1 MKEGGINR
9 ELTVTLQPFP
19 ITSEFASEDLT
30 VLQSCHISIF
40 SNILRVQ
47 PPELTANFEHSQK
60 DYIIVPV
67 TINRM
72 EGTEIKEV
80 AIDYNIAS
88 TINDISETQ
97 KFPDPPYS
105 AEKFK
110 NSLISVRHRDSISHS
125 GLLELYKLE
134 VDHSLSPLSPF
145 PDSKF
150 ANFLEYYRNKYNY
163 ELKDLEQPG
172 LICTRV
178 SMSFLKVFTS
188 RYTQDVPISTK
199 NPPITLFPELVQ
211 IYPIS
216 ASFWRQLRCLP
227 ACLWRLE
234 SLVLAEDLS
243 GTVMFETSI
252 GRLHYDTVLF
262 TDTVVKGYVDAGFGD
277 IPSKTFE
284 VKGDV
289 IPESINDI
297 PRQLAKR
304 GPDNG
309 LILQALTP
317 RGANDSIDLER
328 LESLG
333 DSLLKLSTSIY
344 LFNTRTL
351 DHEGKLSEARARRV
365 SNVNLFCLAK
375 KKGIAT
381 KIFANDFVMGG
392 ESSSGFDRIRW
403 IPPGFIIAGET
414 SPQSPNPLEERYHYH
429 RVTDKGVADVAEA
442 LIGAYTVAGGLQGG
456 IAFMKWLGVKLDM
469 PNHMSK
475 TSADSF
481 ETKDSKMSLLI
492 VNSSEIF
499 KSYFGEPKSPSF
511 IPTNVDD
518 MNRMISQTA
527 IVQQRIGYQ
536 FKNHLLLIEALTHPS
551 YVRNRLTNCYQRLE
565 FLGDAILDYIVT
577 CQIYR
582 SDASSTPGEIT
593 ELRSAI
599 VCNKRFAELAVE
611 LKLHCSVLHSS
622 PDLFK
627 KMGKYAVA
635 LKERKEGEIQIGLQ
649 DLYIN
654 GEENVSKCT

>member
-1 MKEGGINR
+1 MKESGINK
-9 ELTVTLQPFP
+9 ELIVTLQQFP
-19 ITSEFASEDLT
+19 ITAEFASEDLS
-30 VLQSCHISIF
+30 VLQSSHISMF
-40 SNILRVQ
+40 SNILCVQ

-60 DYIIVPV
+60 DYIVVPV

-72 EGTEIKEV
+72 DGNEIKEV
-80 AIDYNIAS
+80 AIDYNIARA
-88 TINDISETQ
+88 INDILEIQ

-125 GLLELYKLE
+125 GLLELYKPRL
-134 VDHSLSPLSPF
+134 DPSLSPLSPF
-145 PDSKF
+145 PDSQF
-150 ANFLEYYRNKYNY
+150 ANFLEYYNNKYNY

-188 RYTQDVPISTK
+188 RYTQDVFMSKKNTPI
-199 NPPITLFPELVQ
+199 ILFPELVQ
-211 IYPIS
+211 MYPLS
-216 ASFWRQLRCLP
+216 ASFWKLLRCLP

-234 SLVLAEDLS
+234 SLTHAEDLS
-243 GTVMFETSI
+243 GTVMLDTGI
-252 GRLHYDTVLF
+252 GRLHYDTILF

-277 IPSKTFE
+277 IPSKTFK

-289 IPESINDI
+289 IPESINDM
-297 PRQLAKR
+297 PSQLDNR

-317 RGANDSIDLER
+317 KGANDSIDLER

-333 DSLLKLSTSIY
+333 DSLLKLCTSIY

-392 ESSSGFDRIRW
+392 DSSSGFDRIRW
-403 IPPGFIIAGET
+403 IPPGFVIAGE
-414 SPQSPNPLEERYHYH
+414 SLPQGPSPLEERYHYH

-469 PNHMSK
+469 PPDIS
-475 TSADSF
+475 TSTAEPF
-481 ETKDSKMSLLI
+481 EIKDSKRSLLF
-492 VNSSEIF
+492 VNSSAIF
-499 KSYFGEPKSPSF
+499 KSYFGEPKSPRF
-511 IPTNVDD
+511 IPKNSEDI
-518 MNRMISQTA
+518 NRMISQTA
-527 IVQQRIGYQ
+527 NVQQRIHYQ

-551 YVRNRLTNCYQRLE
+551 YARNNITDCYQRLE
-565 FLGDAILDYIVT
+565 FLGDAILDYVVT
-577 CQIYR
+577 CQIYQ

-599 VCNKRFAELAVE
+599 VCNQRFAELAVD
-611 LKLHCSVLHSS
+611 LNLHRSMLHSS

-627 KMGKYAVA
+627 KMGKYAIA
-635 LKERKEGEIQIGLQ
+635 LKERQEGEIQVGLQ
-649 DLYIN
+649 NLYTT
-654 GEENVSKCT
+654 EEDNVSKFT